1 MSNRTSILLAAT
13 LPLLLLGCGSTDL
26 GGILGGGSNTGTAS
40 SAPSMVRGVVASV
53 DPTNRV
59 IYLDSATVSLQNSG
73 YDSAKLYYDANT
85 PVMFEGRRYTPEN
98 LERGDRIEASVQ
110 RSSNRLVATEILVTY
125 DSTPDDAPWGGS
137 TNASLMT
144 GTVRD
149 IDTRSRWID
158 VESNDWNRTVTRVYY
173 DNSTA
178 ATHDGRSYNPD
189 AIRVGDEIRLEVSQT
204 SNRLYASRIE
214 IGASTTGGGQW
225 DSINETVRAEVESVN
240 EWNNTLEVRR
250 TTGARE
256 RLTLSYESRT
266 RVEYQGRTYPV
277 VNLERGDVVDI
288 AVTGTSATN
297 LTASRIVV
305 VRSIR

>member
-1 MSNRTSILLAAT
+1 MRNRTSILLAAT
-13 LPLLLLGCGSTDL
+13 LPLLFLGCGSTDL
-26 GGILGGGSNTGTAS
+26 GGILGGGTDTRTSS
-40 SAPSMVRGVVASV
+40 SAPSMVRGVVSSV

-73 YDSAKLYYDANT
+73 YDSAKLYYETNT
-85 PVMFEGRRYTPEN
+85 PVIFNNERYTPEN

-110 RSSNRLVATEILVTY
+110 SSSNRLIATEIHVTY
-125 DSTPDDAPWGGS
+125 DSTPDDAWGGS

-158 VESNDWNRTVTRVYY
+158 VQSNDWNRTVTRVYY
-173 DNSTA
+173 DNSTVA
-178 ATHDGRSYNPD
+178 MQDGRSYNPD
-189 AIRVGDEIRLEVSQT
+189 TIRVGDEIRLEVSQT

-214 IGASTTGGGQW
+214 IGATASGGDRWG
-225 DSINETVRAEVESVN
+225 SINETVRAEVVSVN

-256 RLTLSYESRT
+256 RLTLSYDSRT
-266 RVEYQGRTYPV
+266 GVEYQGRTYPV

-288 AVTGTSATN
+288 AVTGTSPTN

-305 VRSIR
+305 VRSVR